1 MLIHDLYRK
10 TADLFRPS
18 SAEVEGT
25 IEELRVVR
33 DGDRERWLVRLDA
46 RRDALFVFEP
56 SAISRPRK
64 EGQRVR
70 IGYALAPAT
79 ADRLRADWIEAA

>member
-1 MLIHDLYRK
+1 MRFQELYRK
-10 TADLFRPS
+10 AAGMFGPR

-33 DGDRERWLVRLDA
+33 DGDHERWLLRLDA
-46 RRDALFVFEP
+46 REGAVFVFEP

-64 EGQRVR
+64 TGQRVR
-70 IGYALAPAT
+70 IGYAPEPGT
-79 ADRLRADWIEAA
+79 TDRLRAEWIAAA